1 MGGNSLWNSHPTP
14 TPGQTAASA
23 AERRDLKRCAFLLF
37 MAVLSTQVLS
47 CSFAFRESSP
57 VMVTV
62 EHKLRTCLEQESSLQ
77 IGALSF
83 LTFILLF
90 SHIKELHMEKK

>member
-1 MGGNSLWNSHPTP
+1 
-14 TPGQTAASA
+14 
-23 AERRDLKRCAFLLF
+23 

-62 EHKLRTCLEQESSLQ
+62 EHNKLRTCLEQESSLQ